1 MVGGG
6 ELDVDVKVKVKEKG
20 KGKEIRVHTGFHGLV
35 VFGVG
40 FIG

>member
-6 ELDVDVKVKVKEKG
+6 ELDVDVK
-20 KGKEIRVHTGFHGLV
+20 GKEIRVHTGFDGLV